1 MPSSAFTLGDVPP
14 NALLKWKLSGKFSSK
29 HDLQEVLRRAWRSP
43 QTRLKS
49 QVYGLL
55 KSGAGGG
62 GRTRTVSLPMDFEST
77 SSADSNTPAKLLIYF
92 NIFTSV
98 CQDFFWFRCDHTAHI
113 IKNQKSKKAVHE
125 SLNSDFAWKPFS
137 QCQDHYWLEQ
147 KVPELPEVFQAFL
160 GNSGC
165 CGVK

>member
-1 MPSSAFTLGDVPP
+1 MERLSIPFFILCKFPWHIHNNIKTRFYQVRFI
-14 NALLKWKLSGKFSSK
+14 LLL
-29 HDLQEVLRRAWRSP
+29 EVRVSY
-43 QTRLKS
+43 Q
-49 QVYGLL
+49 
-55 KSGAGGG
+55 SGAY
-62 GRTRTVSLPMDFEST
+62 GRTRTDTVLLPMDFEST